1 MRDPEVQKAFDLI
14 RSVIDPIAQPMLDQV
29 CIEVAGKSQ
38 EEAEAEFRRIGEALS
53 RLMKQQQPQISD
65 AVAFSIPRVFIEM
78 ARERLAM
85 MPSGGT
91 A

>member
-1 MRDPEVQKAFDLI
+1 MRDPEVQEAFDLV

-29 CIEVAGKSQ
+29 CIEVAGKSP
-38 EEAEAEFRRIGEALS
+38 EEAEAEFRRIDEELC
-53 RLMKQQQPQISD
+53 RLMKQNPQVSD
-65 AVAFSIPRVFIEM
+65 AVAFSMPRVFIEM

-85 MPSGGT
+85 MPGGGT